1 MIPSNLTL
9 DEALKFYDLP
19 QPVLD
24 AIERERQVWQDNA
37 AEQTSQREEIL
48 EEQIGF
54 AQSLIDA
61 VEESADNHTVMREFR
76 KHLQTLLSDSM
87 FER

>member
-24 AIERERQVWQDNA
+24 AIERERSVWQTA
-37 AEQTSQREEIL
+37 MGEL
-48 EEQIGF
+48 EETERQLGIYSTF
-54 AQSLIDA
+54 ADKVSDLIQ
-61 VEESADNHTVMREFR
+61 E
-76 KHLQTLLSDSM
+76 DSTDTAKM
-87 FER
+87 CLVWSFYHKMERDL